1 MSMADMIDER
11 LVSFG
16 LDVTNKEDA
25 IRKICKMM
33 YDAGKVS
40 SYEDY
45 LQGVKDRELEFETGM
60 GNGIAIPHCKG
71 GCVKEAAFT
80 LVKLNQKIEWVTL
93 NEVKFAHG
101 FFDGDK
107 PAVIW
112 NVAHDIRHNC
122 GFSRAC
128 RAGIYLRNSVN
139 KRYRKELVNFLGA
152 HFALDE
158 LLFCYLAGIYDSY
171 GNRNSHLIA
180 HDERMY
186 SRNSDILVKVASDQ
200 RS

>member
-71 GCVKEAAFT
+71 SCVKEAAFT
-80 LVKLNQKIEWVTL
+80 LVKN
-93 NEVKFAHG
+93 
-101 FFDGDK
+101 GDLLMENLL
-107 PAVIW
+107 IMLLCW
-112 NVAHDIRHNC
+112 RHQTQQ
-122 GFSRAC
+122 
-128 RAGIYLRNSVN
+128 ITYT
-139 KRYRKELVNFLGA
+139 
-152 HFALDE
+152 
-158 LLFCYLAGIYDSY
+158 
-171 GNRNSHLIA
+171 
-180 HDERMY
+180 
-186 SRNSDILVKVASDQ
+186 
-200 RS
+200 

>member
-60 GNGIAIPHCKG
+60 GNGIAI
-71 GCVKEAAFT
+71 
-80 LVKLNQKIEWVTL
+80 
-93 NEVKFAHG
+93 
-101 FFDGDK
+101 
-107 PAVIW
+107 
-112 NVAHDIRHNC
+112 
-122 GFSRAC
+122 
-128 RAGIYLRNSVN
+128 
-139 KRYRKELVNFLGA
+139 
-152 HFALDE
+152 
-158 LLFCYLAGIYDSY
+158 
-171 GNRNSHLIA
+171 
-180 HDERMY
+180 
-186 SRNSDILVKVASDQ
+186 Q
-200 RS
+200 RSNGYLLMENLLIMLLCWRHQTQQITYT